1 MATLMAAHAASGY
14 GHEGLGTSQGEQDAE
29 NDVEENLDDEDDD
42 DDDDDDD
49 DSDDDD
55 EDEEEEE
62 RPGFVARVKN
72 AVQAKQQRLLD
83 ARRDPVL
90 EWKETHRWMEA
101 NAAAVARA
109 EREKTLR
116 DEKRQAKAA
125 VRERK
130 QKRKAQQR
138 LTKQKEAEFRS
149 LLQEYDDALVKSDK
163 RRDLLTKFTI
173 ETHAEQKKRQVE
185 HSVKTQLEA
194 ERAAA
199 QRVQVAIEHDIT
211 AKQEESSH
219 VQQVIDSSDIM
230 GRRCGM
236 LPAINTP
243 APIEL
248 SEQDETSPL
257 VILRVNKAVSED
269 DASSSSPQRTDV
281 GSAMSPSDVRRGAPM
296 MQQARSSATTKRLF
310 FTVNLKRFKHAD
322 QIRGDG
328 IGDHGGKELARSLLT
343 GACPRVKRIYLGWNH
358 IKYPG
363 IAALADAFI
372 RGACGQLQVLDL
384 RCNCVDA
391 KAFDQLITVFEKD
404 GLPELVEL
412 VLQGNTL
419 GDEGAKALAH
429 ALLKGTLKALQ
440 VIDVRQNR
448 IRNAGALAIW
458 NVFTAQTA
466 HRYCP
471 KLQLLD
477 LRRNEAQGALTRSFC
492 PCPPF
497 LEF

>member
-1 MATLMAAHAASGY
+1 MAMPVAVYVTPGHAA
-14 GHEGLGTSQGEQDAE
+14 EGLVVKNQSEHDA
-29 NDVEENLDDEDDD
+29 VESDDTNSSS
-42 DDDDDDD
+42 DD
-49 DSDDDD
+49 DSDDADSDD
-55 EDEEEEE
+55 NDQEDD
-62 RPGFVARVKN
+62 RPGFVTRVRN
-72 AVQAKQQRLLD
+72 AVQAKQQRLLE

-90 EWKETHRWMEA
+90 EWKETNRWMEH
-101 NAAAVARA
+101 NAASVAKA
-109 EREKTLR
+109 EREKVLR
-116 DEKRQAKAA
+116 KLKRQEKAA

-138 LTKQKEAEFRS
+138 LTKQKEIEFRT
-149 LLQEYDDALVKSDK
+149 LLQDYDDALVKSDK

-173 ETHAEQKKRQVE
+173 ETHIEQKKRQVE
-185 HSVKTQLEA
+185 HSTKTQLEA
-194 ERAAA
+194 EHTAARHI
-199 QRVQVAIEHDIT
+199 QDAIDHDIT
-211 AKQEESSH
+211 AKQEEISH
-219 VQQVIDSSDIM
+219 VQQVIDTSDIM
-230 GRRCGM
+230 GRRCGI

-243 APIEL
+243 APIEVN
-248 SEQDETSPL
+248 EQDETSPL
-257 VILRVNKAVSED
+257 VILRVNQATSED
-269 DASSSSPQRTDV
+269 NALSSPQQTDSR
-281 GSAMSPSDVRRGAPM
+281 SAIASVSPIDVRRGSPM
-296 MQQARSSATTKRLF
+296 IHQSRSSSNAKRLF

-322 QIRGDG
+322 QIRGEG

-363 IAALADAFI
+363 IAAMADAFI

-391 KAFDQLITVFEKD
+391 TAFDQLITVFEKD

-412 VLQGNTL
+412 ILQGNTL
-419 GDEGAKALAH
+419 GDEGAKTLAH
-429 ALLKGTLKALQ
+429 ALLKGTLKPLQ

-492 PCPPF
+492 PCPSF